1 MLTVRYRK
9 NVVIVFVTGTL
20 LLVLFA
26 EPVLA
31 KRTRKRVAKSNQVEQ
46 KTQTSPNIDQAPSKD
61 STSPQKATQETK
73 LSTSWRNN
81 SGRTHKTGVHKVRN
95 VKQRRVAKWKKQRQP
110 HEEHFRK
117 QDAPAPLCSSSRPRK
132 RLSFDT
138 RRRMSLDKK
147 RRLSLD
153 TKRRVSLDTKRRVS
167 LDTKRRITIFDMKLE
182 DKEPAPKKP
191 PHRIP
196 RHRIPRHRRLRPKK
210 NRPVAMQK

>member
-1 MLTVRYRK
+1 MLTVRYLK

-31 KRTRKRVAKSNQVEQ
+31 KRTRERVTKSNQVEQ
-46 KTQTSPNIDQAPSKD
+46 KIQKSTNVGQAHSKV
-61 STSPQKATQETK
+61 STSSHKATQGTK

-95 VKQRRVAKWKKQRQP
+95 VKQRRIAKWKKQRQP

-117 QDAPAPLCSSSRPRK
+117 QDASAPLCSSSRPRK

-138 RRRMSLDKK
+138 RRRMSLDTK
-147 RRLSLD
+147 RRVSLD

-167 LDTKRRITIFDMKLE
+167 LDTKRRITVFDMKSAP
-182 DKEPAPKKP
+182 KEPY
-191 PHRIP
+191 RI
-196 RHRIPRHRRLRPKK
+196 LRPKK
-210 NRPVAMQK
+210 NRPIAMQK